1 MYWDLLLF
9 KRKVKDFCATKQGKG
24 QKSATYS
31 TMSVRKSAKT
41 SRPAQ
46 FYKMSQN
53 HSFCLH
59 SHFSQ
64 TRENRLKCSR
74 RHFCTLFQ
82 KEALK
87 KQKHRNYLIH
97 RRKILTIHRALF
109 APKCRFAKYALQNT
123 YFSPVF
129 AHILA

>member
-1 MYWDLLLF
+1 MYWNLLLF

-31 TMSVRKSAKT
+31 TMSDRKPAKT
-41 SRPAQ
+41 SHPAQ
-46 FYKMSQN
+46 LYKMSQK
-53 HSFCLH
+53 SPFCLH

-87 KQKHRNYLIH
+87 KQKSHNRLKH
-97 RRKILTIHRALF
+97 RRQFFTLHRASF
-109 APKCRFAKYALQNT
+109 IPKCRFAKRTLQNM
-123 YFSPVF
+123 
-129 AHILA
+129 